1 MNSFDEK
8 SREFPA
14 SSMKRMSR
22 VNMTLNV
29 SVEMITLIDELKVQ
43 YGVRTRSRVVEMI
56 LEDLLLGDQSA
67 DQGDD

>member
-1 MNSFDEK
+1 MSSFDDK

>member
-1 MNSFDEK
+1 MSSFDDK

-14 SSMKRMSR
+14 SSRKMMSR
-22 VNMTLNV
+22 VNMNLNV
-29 SVEMITLIDELKVQ
+29 SVEMIALIDQLKVE